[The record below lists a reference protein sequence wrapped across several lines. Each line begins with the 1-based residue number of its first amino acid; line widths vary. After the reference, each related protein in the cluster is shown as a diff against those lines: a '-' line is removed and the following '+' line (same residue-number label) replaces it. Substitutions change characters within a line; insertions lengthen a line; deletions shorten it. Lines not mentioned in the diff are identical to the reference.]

1 MPASVSFLMAIHCHQ
16 PVGNF
21 DFVFEQAFR
30 QSYEPFLNVLERHPG
45 VRLALHYSGSLLD
58 WLIAKQP
65 QFLQRLRRLVRA
77 GQVEML
83 ASGYYEPIL
92 PLIPESDRQ
101 GQIALMQR
109 TLRRHI
115 GTRASGVWLAE
126 RVWEPEL
133 PLTLEAAGIRYTM
146 LDASQFRVAQDLLPA
161 TSQYQDEDGWDV
173 LGCYVTEYG
182 GASVTLFPASK
193 RLRYWMPFQ
202 PVDRTIAFL
211 KRLARDEP
219 VAVTFAD
226 DGEKFG
232 LWPKT
237 YSWVYEQGWLEQ
249 FFSAVERERSWLK
262 AATFSEYLEGVTPHG
277 RVYLPC
283 GSYDEMLEWSGGYFR
298 NFFVKYPEANA
309 MYHRMLNVSQ
319 RLQRIESSEFRV
331 QSSKTK
337 KKNSQLSTHNS
348 QLIKQAQRE
357 LYKGQCNCAYWHG
370 VFGGL
375 YLSHLRRAV
384 YHHLLTAEQLVDR
397 LNGSGPPQ
405 ILRDLDGDGRDEIV
419 LRSEP
424 LGVVIDPDENGAITE
439 VDDYRHAMNLLDTL
453 ARHRESYHQALQAKT
468 AAPAMVAHQPASI
481 HDLLQAKEEGL
492 QAYLVYD
499 DHRRSSFVDY
509 ALSSMPSLQQ
519 VSSNSWKEHR
529 VWPGGRYQLSPLR
542 PPSSRRQVAVQLV
555 RHVDRGVLRKTVTLM
570 RAEPRLRLR
579 YEIEQLDIPVV
590 GLEMNL
596 GLWDPQWD
604 EPRWDERVGQLD
616 LRDGSLPIRLTMRI
630 NPPASVARFP
640 IYTVSESEGG
650 MERTAQGLAVVCLW
664 PLNGRRRWSCDIE
677 WVIASS

>member
-1 MPASVSFLMAIHCHQ
+1 MSASVSLLMAIHCHQ

-30 QSYEPFLNVLERHPG
+30 QSYQPFLDTLERHPG

-58 WLIAKQP
+58 WLMTNQP
-65 QFLQRLRRLVRA
+65 KFLQRLRRLVRA

-115 GTRASGVWLAE
+115 GTTASGVWLAE

-133 PLTLEAAGIRYTM
+133 PVTLETAGIRYTM
-146 LDASQFRVAQDLLPA
+146 LDTNQFRAAKDLLPA
-161 TSQYQDEDGWDV
+161 ASQYQDQDGWDV

-182 GASVTLFPASK
+182 GSSVTLFPASK

-202 PVDRTIAFL
+202 PVDRTISFL

-237 YSWVYEQGWLEQ
+237 YEWVYEQGWLEQ

-262 AATFSEYLEGVTPHG
+262 TATFSEYLKGVTPNG

-309 MYHRMLNVSQ
+309 MYHRMLQVSKLVNAGA
-319 RLQRIESSEFRV
+319 RDGGWGKRGRGKRPL
-331 QSSKTK
+331 TPH
-337 KKNSQLSTHNS
+337 LSP
-348 QLIKQAQRE
+348 LLRKAQRE

-384 YHHLLTAEQLVDR
+384 YHHLLTAEQLADR
-397 LNGSGPPQ
+397 LNGGTPVQ
-405 ILRDLDGDGRDEIV
+405 ILRDVDGDGRDEIV
-419 LRSEP
+419 LRSEQ
-424 LGVVIDPDENGAITE
+424 LGVVVDPSENGTISE
-439 VDDYRHAMNLLDTL
+439 VDDHRHAVNLLDTM
-453 ARHRESYHQALQAKT
+453 ARHREPYHQKLQTKTSALVMA
-468 AAPAMVAHQPASI
+468 VHQPASI
-481 HDLLQAKEEGL
+481 HDLLEAKEEGL
-492 QAYLVYD
+492 HAHLIYD

-509 ALSSMPSLQQ
+509 ALSSMPTLQQ
-519 VSSNSWKEHR
+519 IIRNTWTEHR
-529 VWPGGRYQLSPLR
+529 LWPGGSYQARMSR
-542 PPSSRRQVAVQLV
+542 SSSRRQVTVQLV
-555 RHVDRGVLRKTVTLM
+555 RHVARGTLRKTVTLM
-570 RAEPRLRLR
+570 RTEPRLRFR
-579 YEIEQLDIPVV
+579 YEVEQLDIPIV

-596 GLWDPQWD
+596 GLWEAQWD
-604 EPRWDERVGQLD
+604 EPRWDEQVGQLD

-664 PLNGRRRWSCDIE
+664 PLNGRRRWSCDID
-677 WVIASS
+677 WIVIPA